1 MNSFWV
7 NIVERFGSRSAWL
20 FMPVLLLFLA
30 VVLLGGT
37 IGDWIVSAL
46 PPGFLGDFNSDFN
59 PVYAL
64 LGIAVLV
71 AAWVLS
77 MVRRARARRGN
88 KFSTEQLSRDELSKA
103 RSKLRSQIKPVKPAA
118 PRAPDINLKY

>member
-7 NIVERFGSRSAWL
+7 NLVERFGSRSAWL

-30 VVLLGGT
+30 VVLLGGS
-37 IGDWIVSAL
+37 IGDLIIGTIPPNVFGDTPFNWVYL
-46 PPGFLGDFNSDFN
+46 LPGF
-59 PVYAL
+59 AL
-64 LGIAVLV
+64 L
-71 AAWVLS
+71 AAAFILKA
-77 MVRRARARRGN
+77 VRRARARRGN